1 MKHIN
6 QQTQP
11 FQPIVTATSNLNPP
25 SPAQNTS
32 ALLSRAEAAIFLG
45 VSKGTLEVWASTQ
58 RYNLPFVKIGRLAK
72 YRMCDLE
79 AFIQSRLT
87 NIAADKG

>member
-1 MKHIN
+1 MTYTD
-6 QQTQP
+6 QQKSLIK
-11 FQPIVTATSNLNPP
+11 PIVTLTSSANN
-25 SPAQNTS
+25 SPVSQNSTI
-32 ALLSRAEAAIFLG
+32 LLTRAEAATFLG

-79 AFIQSRLT
+79 AFIQSRLS
-87 NIAADKG
+87 NIADDKS

>member
-1 MKHIN
+1 MTHAEVNK
-6 QQTQP
+6 
-11 FQPIVTATSNLNPP
+11 
-25 SPAQNTS
+25 
-32 ALLSRAEAAIFLG
+32 LLSRSEAAAFLG

-58 RYNLPFVKIGRLAK
+58 RYDLPFVKVGRLAK

-87 NIAADKG
+87 AIPFSKE

>member
-1 MKHIN
+1 MSERLAIH
-6 QQTQP
+6 
-11 FQPIVTATSNLNPP
+11 
-25 SPAQNTS
+25 
-32 ALLSRAEAAIFLG
+32 LLSRSEAAAYLG

-79 AFIQSRLT
+79 AFVQSRLT
-87 NIAADKG
+87 VATTDKG